1 MGVVFTPESNYAKEM
16 VKHEAYPTR
25 FGPGQRPFKHYEFPK
40 MLYKAT
46 KGGVLPEFDHTTVG
60 DEDEQRNMQSRGYCL
75 TQELALEALR
85 DEHTE
90 HGKLAAERNYE
101 IAKGRIS
108 EKAAAE
114 VRAAEEAHG
123 AKHLPV
129 VPETPIR
136 PRAKKADST
145 VVVPNKRHA
154 KA

>member
-1 MGVVFTPESNYAKEM
+1 MIVLPATQPVPAKIF
-16 VKHEAYPTR
+16 VIGGIPSTRPTYP
-25 FGPGQRPFKHYEFPK
+25 
-40 MLYKAT
+40 
-46 KGGVLPEFDHTTVG
+46 LPEFDHTTVG